1 MYQQAMATSGWGRL
15 VLLAAMLLHWPL
27 DANALGLSEL
37 SVYSALNEPFYAEIP
52 LTSADDKELKTLR
65 ARVVDRPDFDAPGFQ
80 RGLLSPVRVTL
91 VSEGGRHILRVRSEH
106 SVNEPFVRF
115 LLQVDWA
122 GGRLQREFTALI
134 DPRAPGEAP
143 VLPPPEAHAAD
154 RKRSVELDVS
164 GPPSPEPTIARA
176 DAKKTPQAITVPDP
190 AAAKTGPEETPDA
203 PRRASEVADRPKP
216 EQAVK
221 AAESDTYDRS
231 RAAQRERIES
241 EIRAWA
247 EEQQDRR
254 KGADEDERSAK
265 PQEKAPAV
273 SVSPPVVQELPP
285 RAQVPAA
292 PAPADNA
299 VEPTL
304 FEWVLQNRGQLFALL
319 VLSIGA
325 GVVIASVAVAFVHY
339 RRRRLAVGTS
349 DALEEFAPPESDE
362 GVTLLAGEDV
372 DNRRRG
378 PGRRRRFVP
387 VAIERRQ
394 GPRRASD
401 RVQTTAQVVYPV
413 EADTTEEA
421 HTYMAVGRNEHAEQ
435 ALRDAISR
443 EPWRHGLKVK
453 LLAVLYRQGK
463 RDAFETLINQLY
475 IALEDEA
482 APPRR
487 GTGSS
492 EGQDSGQRPGGVRL
506 GGEWAPNTAAA
517 DEAETLRMGKQ
528 QPRPMGDVEPQSQTP
543 ESKAPGT
550 LGYPEKGRQRDLQ
563 EPLVEALEALE
574 LELPHVDTDALEGDM
589 EVLDMDVPKGEDDA
603 PTHLIMASADPSGQ
617 AAPADKRAKVDRE
630 AEGDAGTAPLTGE
643 DLEDIRSAVTR
654 GIELLET
661 PAAEVPG
668 DAQASSSTSGKGRPT
683 RDKRRAK
690 RSGKPGQQAARLR
703 WHDPAIRID
712 LAKAYID
719 MGDVERARRIL
730 EEVLEAW
737 HRGDGTRA

>member
-1 MYQQAMATSGWGRL
+1 M
-15 VLLAAMLLHWPL
+15 LLAAMLLHWPL
-27 DANALGLSEL
+27 DASALGLSEL

-52 LTSADDKELKTLR
+52 LTSAGDKELKTLR

-91 VSEGGRHILRVRSEH
+91 VSEGGRHILRIRSEH

-143 VLPPPEAHAAD
+143 VLPPPEAQAAD
-154 RKRSVELDVS
+154 QQRSVELDVS
-164 GPPSPEPTIARA
+164 GPPSSEPTIARA
-176 DAKKTPQAITVPDP
+176 DAKKTPQAITAPDP
-190 AAAKTGPEETPDA
+190 VAAKTVLEETPDA
-203 PRRASEVADRPKP
+203 PRRAREAADRPKP

-221 AAESDTYDRS
+221 AAESDTDDRS
-231 RAAQRERIES
+231 RVAQRERIES

-247 EEQQDRR
+247 EEQQQDRR

-273 SVSPPVVQELPP
+273 SASPPVVQKLPP

-292 PAPADNA
+292 PAPADNT

-325 GVVIASVAVAFVHY
+325 GVVIAGVAVAFVLY

-349 DALEEFAPPESDE
+349 DALEEFAQPEPDE

-378 PGRRRRFVP
+378 PGRRHRFIP

-421 HTYMAVGRNEHAEQ
+421 HTYMALGRTEDAEQ
-435 ALRDAISR
+435 ALRDAITR
-443 EPWRHGLKVK
+443 QPWRHSLKVK
-453 LLAVLYRQGK
+453 LLAVLYRQGN

-482 APPRR
+482 APQRR
-487 GTGSS
+487 SAGSS
-492 EGQDSGQRPGGVRL
+492 EGQGSGQRHSGVPL
-506 GGEWAPNTAAA
+506 SGEWAVNAAAA
-517 DEAETLRMGKQ
+517 DEAETLLMGKQ
-528 QPRPMGDVEPQSQTP
+528 QPQPMGDVEPQSQTP
-543 ESKAPGT
+543 ESKAPQT
-550 LGYPEKGRQRDLQ
+550 FEYPKKGRQRDLQ

-589 EVLDMDVPKGEDDA
+589 EVLDMDVPKGEDDE
-603 PTHLIMASADPSGQ
+603 PTHLIMAGADPSGQ
-617 AAPADKRAKVDRE
+617 AAPADRRAKPDKD
-630 AEGDAGTAPLTGE
+630 AEGDVGTAPLTGE

-661 PAAEVPG
+661 APAEVPG
-668 DAQASSSTSGKGRPT
+668 DDRASSSTSGKGRPT
-683 RDKRRAK
+683 RDKRRAQ
-690 RSGKPGQQAARLR
+690 RSGKPSQQGARMR

-737 HRGDGTRA
+737 HRGSGTRA